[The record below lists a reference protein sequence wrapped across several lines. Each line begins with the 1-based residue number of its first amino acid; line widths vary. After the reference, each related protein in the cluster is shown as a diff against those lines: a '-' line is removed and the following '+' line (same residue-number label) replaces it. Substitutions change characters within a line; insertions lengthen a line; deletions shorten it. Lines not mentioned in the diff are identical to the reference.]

1 MRHGT
6 YSESRLRRRPSILGW
21 SAQSLRCLRRAYRR
35 RFPAPEVT
43 GYLGMAARLVMRS
56 DRLPPVGSLGV
67 VTKSELSDGARLYHI
82 EFDTVTLIGPL
93 PEPDVVEL
101 LGPAPGRSVTESG

>member
-1 MRHGT
+1 M
-6 YSESRLRRRPSILGW
+6 YSESRPRRRSSVLGR
-21 SAQSLRCLRRAYRR
+21 SAPRLRCLQRAYRR

-43 GYLGMAARLVMRS
+43 GYLGMAARLIMRS

-67 VTKSELSDGARLYHI
+67 VTRSELSNGARLYHI

-93 PEPDVVEL
+93 PKPGVVEL
-101 LGPAPGRSVTESG
+101 LGPTPDR